1 MTKLP
6 LNPDDCE
13 KRAVNLRPAPCGALT
28 ATGTPRTLPATPGIE
43 PYGCIDPGYG
53 TLHLLCRD
61 SGGSLAITD
70 TGGHRIGCPDDI
82 TDILPAGAG
91 NFAGITAAGNVPML
105 YEPAQNAYRALTPA
119 HALPAITLHSSDAG
133 EIAAT
138 AGERTLSAGYQGA
151 MHLLTRDTD
160 ALTADITGAY
170 DRIRATADAAGAFI
184 QPVLVRYRLLDSG
197 GHDLYV
203 SPPVLL
209 SSGGSGVQGTEAVS
223 VRLGSD
229 SKGRTTVPEY
239 TLRLRA
245 YRVSAYIPAALAKA
259 WEGYAH
265 SYIIEVSPQIDTLDT
280 SRRASYSLNPRSDSQ
295 RMLSLR
301 IPGADCAEAIL
312 TRSVPAMTDSF
323 DRHCRTLA
331 CGLLSEAAASGL
343 ALTDIDFADTIA
355 PARRYAAVKAA
366 AASQKATDEATA
378 ALRLPH
384 SFMPRGSAVSG
395 RARLWFAPEAL
406 RFAGYSIQHYGAG
419 QPEKPAMAV
428 RMAARVEFADG
439 GSVAVSS
446 VETASFT
453 ALMNPLITYP
463 RADAVRIVFILRDAG
478 GRCLEAVM
486 PLRPTP
492 GRNAAYYLHPGGKAF
507 DFGDVA
513 VEIPEFYV
521 PAADAVKE
529 SFPCHCAIADESN
542 PLKPTDVQAAG
553 AGRVTGVAGCFN
565 ATSLVE
571 TPRFAVF
578 AEGGTLRLATSMEKG
593 VPAIKSIRRIDS
605 RALNGEAALCSGGA
619 KVYALL
625 GGDLTE
631 LSGTTVRTLTRG
643 ITAPDDREAALGYS
657 RRGELWISTAT
668 RLLIRCCDTSGY
680 YLRLATDAD
689 GHTAVPRY
697 RHMLSAGGELYG
709 TSSLTGE
716 LSVLSQECAGDTYI
730 GWTER
735 VCAPDRRRP
744 ARLRRIII
752 GATAAHADMH
762 VAVTDAYGPG
772 PHDSMMPRGR
782 ESARIAEIHVRG
794 MLYAPIAYPV
804 VCAPV
809 SAARVS
815 VKGFVNAGMRL
826 DYIDLCF

>member
-13 KRAVNLRPAPCGALT
+13 KRAVNLRPDTDGTLT
-28 ATGTPRTLPATPGIE
+28 ATGTPRTLSATAGAE
-43 PYGCIDPGYG
+43 PYGCIDAGDG

-61 SGGSLAITD
+61 LSGSLVITD

-82 TDILPAGAG
+82 TDILSAGADS
-91 NFAGITAAGNVPML
+91 FAGITAAGTVPLL
-105 YEPAQNAYRALTPA
+105 YAPEQNAYRALTPA
-119 HALPAITLHSSDAG
+119 HALPAISLYSSDAG

-151 MHLLTRDTD
+151 MQLLTRDAD

-170 DRIRATADAAGAFI
+170 DRIRTTADAAGTFV
-184 QPVLVRYRLLDSG
+184 QPVLVRYRLLDSD

-209 SSGGSGVQGTEAVS
+209 SSGGSGVQGTEAMS
-223 VRLGSD
+223 VKLGSD

-245 YRVSAYIPAALAKA
+245 YRVNAYIPAALAKA
-259 WEGYAH
+259 WEEYAH

-280 SRRASYSLNPRSDSQ
+280 SRRASYSMNPRTESQ

-312 TRSVPAMTDSF
+312 TRAVPAMIDSF
-323 DRHCRTLA
+323 DRHCRILA
-331 CGLLSEAAASGL
+331 RGLLSEAAASGL
-343 ALTDIDFADTIA
+343 ALTDINFADTIA

-366 AASQKATDEATA
+366 AATQKTTDEATA

-406 RFAGYSIQHYGAG
+406 RFAGYGIQHYGAG
-419 QPEKPAMAV
+419 EPEKPASAV

-439 GSVAVSS
+439 GSTAVSS
-446 VETASFT
+446 IETERFT

-463 RADAVRIVFILRDAG
+463 RADAMRITFILRDAG
-478 GRCLEAVM
+478 GRCLEAVV

-507 DFGDVA
+507 DIGDIA
-513 VEIPEFYV
+513 TEIAQFYV

-578 AEGGTLRLATSMEKG
+578 AEGGTLRLATGMEKDMP
-593 VPAIKSIRRIDS
+593 VIKSIRRIDS
-605 RALNGEAALCSGGA
+605 RSLNGEAALCSGGA

-625 GGDLTE
+625 GGDLAE

-643 ITAPDDREAALGYS
+643 ITTPDDKEAALGYS
-657 RRGELWISTAT
+657 RRGELWISTAAK
-668 RLLIRCCDTSGY
+668 LLIRCDTGGY
-680 YLRLATDAD
+680 YMRLETGAD
-689 GHTAVPRY
+689 GRTAVPRY

-709 TSSLTGE
+709 TSSLTGAI
-716 LSVLSQECAGDTYI
+716 SVLSQECAGDTYI
-730 GWTER
+730 EWTER
-735 VCAPDRRRP
+735 VCAPDRCRP
-744 ARLRRIII
+744 ARLRRVVI
-752 GATAAHADMH
+752 GATASHADLHM
-762 VAVTDAYGPG
+762 AVNDAYGPG
-772 PHDSMMPRGR
+772 PHDSTMPRSR
-782 ESARIAEIHVRG
+782 ASAKIAEIRMQG
-794 MLYAPIAYPV
+794 MIYAPIVYPV
-804 VCAPV
+804 VSAPV
-809 SAARVS
+809 CAARVS
-815 VKGFVNAGMRL
+815 VKGLVNAGMRL